1 MREKSYSRL
10 DSFCLHPPSLMPK
23 PLKVLPEKADER
35 HERFR
40 TEAHRET
47 VESIVVAIVL
57 ALLFRAFVAE
67 AFVIPTGSMAPTLM
81 GAHKDLTCLECGQSY
96 QVGASIETSSVP
108 QQTAVVASI
117 CPNCRHVNPLDLA
130 ERAND
135 QTFAG
140 DRILVS
146 KFAYAIADP
155 ERWDVIVF
163 KYPGN
168 PKQNYIKRLVG
179 LPEETL
185 RIQYGDVYARPDGEE
200 AFQILRK
207 PPAKLMAMA
216 HQVYDTAHQSA
227 ALLRADYPARWQPWD
242 PAATEPPTDSWQVRR
257 ELGGMAAT
265 LAGGNQ
271 QVRYLRYYHH
281 WPGIQLWER
290 AHQGLSLGS
299 VDPYSSRAITDFYAY
314 DSYVHVDANL
324 VYQRTPGVL
333 PPDAGRLSRIYRR
346 VINSPGVFNPEY
358 ESGGGPEQFQGR
370 EGIGAYGSAADGSHW
385 VGDLI
390 VEADVE
396 TEGDHGELVLELVE
410 AATQY
415 RCRID
420 LADGRAQLEIVDADT
435 PITFAE
441 AGGTAVDP
449 PTAATA
455 VRSNSR
461 HSVRFANCDDQLYL
475 WVDGSVVEFD
485 TPTTFDTSA
494 FRTAEE
500 QRPFVTPEHPFDA
513 APAAIGVRGAAAT
526 IHRIQLLRDKYY
538 IATKQTHG
546 PLTDY
551 DWNQLRI
558 RNQPIGLEDLQ
569 RALSEPESW
578 NDAAAIW
585 EARRPVEF
593 RLESDQFF
601 PMGDNSPESRDAR
614 SWLPAMRGGHRHY
627 DPDAYL
633 WATAS
638 YVPRDLLVGKA
649 LMIFWPHPWN
659 APIPYMP
666 HFKRIGL
673 IR

>member
-1 MREKSYSRL
+1 
-10 DSFCLHPPSLMPK
+10 MPK
-23 PLKVLPEKADER
+23 PLKVLPEKAEER

-81 GAHKDLTCLECGQSY
+81 GAHKDLTCLQCGQRY
-96 QVGASIETSSVP
+96 QVGASIETSSTP

-117 CPNCRHVNPLDLA
+117 CSNCRHVNPLDLA
-130 ERAND
+130 GRPND
-135 QTFAG
+135 ETFAG

-146 KFAYAIADP
+146 KFAYALADP

-185 RIQYGDVYARPDGEE
+185 RIQFGDVYARPNGEE
-200 AFQILRK
+200 SFHILRK

-216 HQVYDTAHQSA
+216 QQVYDTEHQA
-227 ALLRADYPARWQPWD
+227 TALLQANYPARWQPWD
-242 PAATEPPTDSWQVRR
+242 DAATEPPTDSWQVQRDAA
-257 ELGGMAAT
+257 GMTAT
-265 LAGGNQ
+265 LPAGNQ
-271 QVRYLRYYHH
+271 QVRFLRYYHH

-290 AHQGLSLGS
+290 ASQGLSLAS
-299 VDPYSSRAITDFYAY
+299 VDPYSSGAITDFYAY
-314 DSYVHVDANL
+314 DSYIHVDAGL
-324 VYQRTPGVL
+324 VYEQPPGLVS
-333 PPDAGRLSRIYRR
+333 PDAGRASRLFRR
-346 VINSPGVFNPEY
+346 FKSSPGEFRAEY
-358 ESGGGPEQFQGR
+358 ESGAGPYQFGGRASLGM
-370 EGIGAYGSAADGSHW
+370 YGTAGDGSHW

-396 TEGDHGELVLELVE
+396 TEGDEGELVLELVE
-410 AATQY
+410 SAILY

-420 LADGRAQLEIVDADT
+420 LTNGRAQLEIVDRDT
-435 PITFAE
+435 PVPFSE
-441 AGGTAVDP
+441 AGGTATEP
-449 PTAATA
+449 PTADTP

-461 HSVRFANCDDQLYL
+461 HNVRFANCDDQLYL
-475 WVDGSVVEFD
+475 WVDGSVIEFD
-485 TPTTFDTSA
+485 APTSFDTNA
-494 FRTAEE
+494 MRAPAE
-500 QRPFVTPEHPFDA
+500 QRPYVTQQHPFDA
-513 APAAIGVRGAAAT
+513 APAAVGVRGAAAT
-526 IHRIQLLRDKYY
+526 VHRIQLLRDKYY
-538 IATKQTHG
+538 IATKQSHG

-551 DWNQLRI
+551 QWNQLRI
-558 RNQPIGLEDLQ
+558 RNQSVGLEDLQ
-569 RALSEPESW
+569 VALSEPASW
-578 NDAAAIW
+578 DEVAEIW
-585 EARRPVEF
+585 EARRSVDFE
-593 RLESDQFF
+593 LEADQFF

-614 SWLPAMRGGHRHY
+614 SWLPAPRGGRRQY
-627 DPDAYL
+627 DSDAYL
-633 WATAS
+633 WANAS

-659 APIPYMP
+659 TPVPFTP
-666 HFKRIGL
+666 HFERIGL